1 MREWGSNMVKRRDL
15 QGMNLD
21 NNSNKE
27 PKKPSSFKK
36 YFNKKTITIGSIGL
50 LGVGGLF
57 VGTNAQAQ
65 EMVKESTN
73 NVSVRVMK
81 TRHSSDFEGKKDLQN
96 NKELKNESSTAM
108 KKITANWTDNSVDE
122 IREEIER
129 QRDDGLDVYVV
140 QWGDTL
146 EVLAEAVGDTVED
159 IVEVNNISDK
169 HLILTGDLLDGIL
182 YEQTSSE
189 KLAEAG
195 SEEEHTDANLEGID
209 SDDDVDIDG
218 SETVGDDG
226 DIIEGQPDDESES
239 DDFED
244 TEGLDNED
252 AKDEEDDESQDYIP
266 EEDLSEQ
273 EKDEVIPELEPETL
287 PSFGIDPASTKDIK
301 SLEDDEE
308 SADGFV
314 YEGEDPDTPKV
325 EVASDEVKDEPVEVV
340 EVVERS
346 ELKTIDVKETIVNDP
361 DLEVGEEVVE
371 EEGSEGVI
379 RQEWTETIMSDGSS
393 EGTDKEESEITP
405 MRERVVRIGSL
416 EDQDGNFVGD
426 TYEEVRYETVEYET
440 EYVEDDELAPGEEVI
455 EQHGQDGTRW
465 YKVKVVEDK
474 HGNVV
479 EESTTNKDFEGEFE
493 DESYEG
499 VDVVNEI
506 IRTGGK
512 IEEGKDYDEI
522 KEEVVQEDVKH
533 EEHIIEVP
541 EGEEFETVDG
551 TKTLEVDEEYVESE
565 GQDDVINLTYDVY
578 YLDGKE
584 VFRHVKQDLTPNF
597 EHDRF
602 ENRIVYIGVKK

>member
-1 MREWGSNMVKRRDL
+1 MVKRRDL